1 MSEDYSQN
9 ENNLLN
15 SSEEILYSGND
26 PEDNT
31 PNFFIVEYNLKK
43 YENYEFICSTCN
55 KIYTAILYFDNEHK
69 NLILVILKNI
79 IDNEHEHINYKIITT
94 LSFNKKYFE
103 NLDTKNSENQLKHNK
118 KKIYFEDESE
128 VYKKTVT
135 NTYNM
140 FLINKN
146 FIIIQCVNVKII
158 LVDFLLK
165 KFSTIFSNIDKNR
178 SIIRIIHTHDE
189 LIKIKRY
196 KKGVN
201 YIVKSL
207 VFCLINNQ
215 LYYFIIHDSNFY
227 QISFSMNRV
236 TFDDTIKTVDSFVV
250 TKITDESDKK
260 NFYYLFCVISEK
272 KFYRFITDYIKVS
285 FQEIINHFRQYFKS
299 GFIFK
304 IINTFDKT
312 QNATVKIYRS
322 YVNVNYILLQ
332 IGMDVLSFKF
342 YNNDTP
348 NDLKKRFGYEL
359 ENLKE
364 NINNNNN
371 YINFEENEDKESNE
385 SEKEENSLKIEK
397 DKNDSGEIKF
407 SSKKLNKN
415 LSRIFS
421 NLNLNKVNSNRKLIK
436 SNSIKSNKKL
446 LRINTI
452 SSNKNLI
459 NINNTNSIN
468 SINNFVSSSK
478 NEIKNN
484 ENTNNK
490 TKTSFFYKN
499 NVNSFRNSSNGSIN
513 SNEKKNSEN
522 SNKIFKTKEQEII
535 QYNLTDNINNV
546 TKSINYFSGI
556 NHSINF
562 YAESKII
569 YNYSYTHLIKFTQ
582 FTNTISFYTFPHLR
596 KSIVDFLQ
604 SKVFFEKKFE
614 PNDIIIYDILHY
626 PQLNYSFILT
636 NKYVI
641 KLRFNNTLYNIIK
654 KSTRISYSPSTT
666 NEDIFTKLKILLKYE
681 KYEKIKEK
689 FDTDKVR
696 CRVCQKLNVNITC
709 KKCKRV
715 FYCSQEHLDFDYVSF
730 HFFECKMIKFIKS
743 LNSKEEDYK
752 LKTFKIINGL
762 IKVFQMII
770 HKLFHLIKNKKD
782 YIQSLYFLKLMLN
795 ILPMVKIE
803 NFLSERMNKIKSIVI
818 MNSKT
823 VCDKIFN
830 LELWWFYSNL
840 NTLYINFAL
849 RANLTLLA
857 YNTFIYNKMMDL
869 ISKKDNK
876 VNTLFDYFG
885 LGNDLFKYDIS
896 TSKDEILKISKD
908 YFFNLMQIYTN
919 NYSEEKCLNIQ
930 ERFIIYQLH
939 SFTSLAKIGMKIS
952 EINGYSKV
960 NEHLQP
966 ILGLI
971 PNLLEDIYYG
981 GEYLNEK
988 IDYKPQI
995 SLSLIYYFL
1004 SINLV
1009 KLNKIYISI
1018 ILMRYILAII
1028 KKYSEKYNKNESYYS
1043 FQAKVLINNGILLY
1057 YIGNYSLGIHKLEEG
1072 YRIIYEKKLDFL
1084 LYIKVKKLLVYAY
1097 ININKIQTAYT
1108 LLKELIY
1115 LQKGLT
1121 TLKLN
1126 QNNLISFLFYYN
1138 YTKSKLILIYL
1149 FHYLAYKYNRI
1160 KYDNK
1165 NLKKNKNNNNIKQ
1178 NKLLFN
1184 NFNNIYEDKVPDNI
1198 LPSKFDFINLPLID
1212 YIGENELK
1220 YRKYQSL
1227 NEHSH
1232 DLSSSEIDYENY
1244 NDLIS
1249 NTYNFPYFNKNNPPA
1264 ILNALEFLFN
1274 LTNEEYEQIN
1284 EDNPSIIIEDNLK
1297 DDLRDRSSV
1306 SISKDNSIS
1315 VAIKEKNP
1323 VFKEEEINY
1332 MDEIEIKMSLYDMFN
1347 SSQQQ
1352 KLLKISNNILLR
1364 SILLRDQKGKI
1375 DKFNLNYHPKYTYDF
1390 MNLIKKFEENYFIKQ
1405 LENIF
1410 SFNIYETQLFD
1421 IKNGYLLY
1429 SLRKFLNLEKIQ
1441 NIIFLKKV
1449 YFVKKLKNINSFINY
1464 SSFDS
1469 NNSIN
1474 QDWYEKLQNKFNE
1487 INDNEFVNEYSQYI
1501 RPLVDKLNKNE
1512 LNFIH
1517 NNPKNILHYIYSD
1530 EKIKPI
1536 KNKQNENIK
1545 GIETQNETNNSKII
1559 NIDNSNNFY
1568 YLNNNRISLV
1578 RSSSNYENTNSNSQ
1592 KSVKFNIVKNSNKSF
1607 INEKSKS
1614 EKIKNNNNFDNN
1626 NDQVDN
1632 FYFIDENKKKQT
1644 NLLKLSE
1651 YENKKKIEDKY
1662 LNDLQNIEEEIGGES
1677 IVSRNISKIKT
1688 LNNNNNNNNVE
1699 DENEN
1704 SNNIIVLKELKL
1716 EDSKNSNTSSIS
1728 SKISSSKQQITD
1740 DNKILTNNI
1749 NSIDVSNSI
1758 KAKTNKT
1765 IKEEEEDSLFT
1776 ISENED
1782 KIDNI
1787 DIKNM
1792 SSKFSN
1798 FSKITMKEENNS
1810 SSSFKDENKLIDE
1823 INKQKKIL
1831 EFPAKKKQNKNSIL
1845 YNTQQIPKSK
1855 NFVYHNNN
1863 NNLNNNL
1870 SNKNIQNSNNL
1881 NDRNSVLFNN
1891 KNNELNS
1898 RNKKDSIFNNGL
1910 TTLYK
1915 TNENNNISNIRKN
1928 NKTTTNINIKKKEIE
1943 PNEIIEA
1950 LLENKYLNKLDKYL
1964 TNDNN
1969 NFNGSVK
1976 TDITNK
1982 GFSETSSNQS
1992 NNSNTKFNYKNNITN
2007 FDSSS
2012 NIEKTQIKNTNRK
2025 PPSYQTLKEKVLK
2038 RKPQNNYY

>member
-9 ENNLLN
+9 DYHLLN

-31 PNFFIVEYNLKK
+31 PNFFIVEFNLKK
-43 YENYEFICSTCN
+43 YEKYEFICSTCN
-55 KIYTAILYFDNEHK
+55 KIYTAILYNDNEHK
-69 NLILVILKNI
+69 NLILFIYKNI
-79 IDNEHEHINYKIITT
+79 FDTEHEHITYKLISS
-94 LSFNKKYFE
+94 LSFNKKKFE
-103 NLDTKNSENQLKHNK
+103 NSDTTISENPQKINK

-135 NTYNM
+135 NTYNL

-146 FIIIQCVNVKII
+146 FIIIQCLNIKIV

-165 KFSTIFSNIDKNR
+165 KFSTLFSNIDKNR
-178 SIIRIIHTHDE
+178 SNIKIIHIHDE
-189 LIKIKRY
+189 LIKIKKY

-227 QISFSMNRV
+227 QINFSMKRV

-250 TKITDESDKK
+250 DKITDESDKK
-260 NFYYLFCVISEK
+260 NFYYLFCIISEK
-272 KFYRFITDYIKVS
+272 KFIRFITDYMKVS
-285 FQEIINHFRQYFKS
+285 LQEILNHFRQYFKS

-304 IINTFDKT
+304 MVNSFDKT
-312 QNATVKIYRS
+312 QNATVKIFKS
-322 YVNVNYILLQ
+322 YVNVNFILLQ

-342 YNNDTP
+342 YHNDTP
-348 NDLKKRFGYEL
+348 NDLKKRFGFEL

-364 NINNNNN
+364 KINNNHLNN
-371 YINFEENEDKESNE
+371 EENEDKESNE
-385 SEKEENSLKIEK
+385 SVKEENSLKIER
-397 DKNDSGEIKF
+397 DDSDVF
-407 SSKKLNKN
+407 SSKKLNN
-415 LSRIFS
+415 LSKIFS
-421 NLNLNKVNSNRKLIK
+421 NLNINKINSNKKLIK

-452 SSNKNLI
+452 SSNKNLLNIYSISPPKKKEKKNNDNMNNNSKISSFHNKI
-459 NINNTNSIN
+459 NI
-468 SINNFVSSSK
+468 
-478 NEIKNN
+478 
-484 ENTNNK
+484 
-490 TKTSFFYKN
+490 
-499 NVNSFRNSSNGSIN
+499 NSFRNSSNGSIN
-513 SNEKKNSEN
+513 SNENKKSEN
-522 SNKIFKTKEQEII
+522 SHNNSIFQTKEQEII
-535 QYNLTDNINNV
+535 QYSLTDNINNM

-556 NHSINF
+556 NHSIYFN
-562 YAESKII
+562 AESKII
-569 YNYSYTHLIKFTQ
+569 YSYSYTHLIKFTQ
-582 FTNTISFYTFPHLR
+582 FTSIISFFTFPHLR

-614 PNDIIIYDILHY
+614 PNDIVIYDILHY
-626 PQLNYSFILT
+626 PQFNFSFLLT
-636 NKYVI
+636 NKYII

-681 KYEKIKEK
+681 KYERIKEK
-689 FDTDKVR
+689 FDTEKVR

-770 HKLFHLIKNKKD
+770 HKLFHLIRNKKD

-803 NFLSERMNKIKSIVI
+803 NFLSERMNKLKSIVI

-896 TSKDEILKISKD
+896 SSKDEIIKISKD

-919 NYSEEKCLNIQ
+919 NYSDEKNLNIQ

-952 EINGYSKV
+952 ELNGYSKV
-960 NEHLQP
+960 NEHLLP

-995 SLSLIYYFL
+995 ALSLIYYFL

-1018 ILMRYILAII
+1018 ILMRYILAIL
-1028 KKYSEKYNKNESYYS
+1028 KKYSEKYNNKDEKYYS

-1121 TLKLN
+1121 SLKIN

-1138 YTKSKLILIYL
+1138 YCKSKLILLFL

-1165 NLKKNKNNNNIKQ
+1165 NLKKSKNNNNNKQ
-1178 NKLLFN
+1178 NQILYN

-1198 LPSKFDFINLPLID
+1198 LPSHFDFINLPLID

-1220 YRKYQSL
+1220 YRKIQSL
-1227 NEHSH
+1227 NEHSN
-1232 DLSSSEIDYENY
+1232 DLSSSEIYYENY
-1244 NDLIS
+1244 NDIIS

-1264 ILNALEFLFN
+1264 ILNALEFLYN
-1274 LTNEEYEQIN
+1274 LTNEEYAQIN

-1315 VAIKEKNP
+1315 IAIKEKNP

-1352 KLLKISNNILLR
+1352 KLLTISNNILLR

-1410 SFNIYETQLFD
+1410 SFNIYENQLFD
-1421 IKNGYLLY
+1421 IKNGYLLT

-1441 NIIFLKKV
+1441 NILFLKKI
-1449 YFVKKLKNINSFINY
+1449 YFVKKINNINSYINY

-1487 INDNEFVNEYSQYI
+1487 MNDIEFVNEYSQYI

-1512 LNFIH
+1512 LNFIY

-1530 EKIKPI
+1530 EKIKSPI
-1536 KNKQNENIK
+1536 KNKEKDK

-1559 NIDNSNNFY
+1559 NIDNSNNYY
-1568 YLNNNRISLV
+1568 YLNNNNRISLI
-1578 RSSSNYENTNSNSQ
+1578 RGSSSNFEYTNTNSQ
-1592 KSVKFNIVKNSNKSF
+1592 KSVKFNIAKNSNKSH
-1607 INEKSKS
+1607 INEKSKN
-1614 EKIKNNNNFDNN
+1614 ENININHFDNN
-1626 NDQVDN
+1626 NNEQIEN
-1632 FYFIDENKKKQT
+1632 FNFNDENNKKQT
-1644 NLLKLSE
+1644 NLIKLTE
-1651 YENKKKIEDKY
+1651 IDNKKIIENKYTKKG
-1662 LNDLQNIEEEIGGES
+1662 LQNIEEEVGGDS
-1677 IVSRNISKIKT
+1677 IVSKNISKLKT
-1688 LNNNNNNNNVE
+1688 LNNNNNSEE
-1699 DENEN
+1699 DYENM
-1704 SNNIIVLKELKL
+1704 NNIIVLKELKI
-1716 EDSKNSNTSSIS
+1716 EDSKNSNSSS
-1728 SKISSSKQQITD
+1728 SNSKQSSSKQQSKD
-1740 DNKILTNNI
+1740 DNKIIKNI
-1749 NSIDVSNSI
+1749 NNTNDVNSTI

-1776 ISENED
+1776 ISDNED
-1782 KIDNI
+1782 KIDNK
-1787 DIKNM
+1787 DIKNI
-1792 SSKFSN
+1792 SFKFSN
-1798 FSKITMKEENNS
+1798 FSKISIKEENNS
-1810 SSSFKDENKLIDE
+1810 SSSFKDENKLIEE
-1823 INKQKKIL
+1823 INKEKKISI
-1831 EFPAKKKQNKNSIL
+1831 ESPNKKKPKKNSIP

-1863 NNLNNNL
+1863 NNINN
-1870 SNKNIQNSNNL
+1870 NKNIQSNN
-1881 NDRNSVLFNN
+1881 NSDKNSILFNN
-1891 KNNELNS
+1891 KNAELNS
-1898 RNKKDSIFNNGL
+1898 RNKKDSLFNNGL
-1910 TTLYK
+1910 TTLHK
-1915 TNENNNISNIRKN
+1915 TNDNNNNSNIKKT
-1928 NKTTTNINIKKKEIE
+1928 NKTTINNNNKKKEIE
-1943 PNEIIEA
+1943 PNEIIDA
-1950 LLENKYLNKLDKYL
+1950 LLENKYLNKLDKYF

-1969 NFNGSVK
+1969 FNASVK

-1982 GFSETSSNQS
+1982 GFSETSSNS
-1992 NNSNTKFNYKNNITN
+1992 NNSNNKYYYKSNIINYETTK
-2007 FDSSS
+2007 
-2012 NIEKTQIKNTNRK
+2012 NIEKTQIKTNKRK